1 MMTGREVSSEISERR
16 LENIPNRF
24 PPPSTKASVTFGLS
38 NYQHRCDGKQKG
50 WRNGGIGMEGVEG
63 FQIVNEKE

>member
-1 MMTGREVSSEISERR
+1 
-16 LENIPNRF
+16 
-24 PPPSTKASVTFGLS
+24 VTFGLS